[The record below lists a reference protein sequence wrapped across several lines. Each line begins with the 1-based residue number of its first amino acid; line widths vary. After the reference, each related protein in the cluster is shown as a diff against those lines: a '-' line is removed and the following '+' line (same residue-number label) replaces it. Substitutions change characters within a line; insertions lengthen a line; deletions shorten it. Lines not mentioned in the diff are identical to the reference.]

1 MIKNF
6 SSLIQNCSEDERRH
20 YREFLLVSIDEIL
33 FELSHRNYFEDY
45 QDLELEK
52 PLVIAVGKGAYGM
65 FEKFTRVYEYAY
77 GIISS
82 YPISSKFNNVEL
94 YSGGHPFPNSESIR
108 AAKRTVELLEKF
120 DYKSVVFLISG
131 GGSSMFELPRV
142 PLEDL
147 VKTTE
152 LLLSSGASID
162 EINTVRKH
170 LSYIKGGQIL
180 KWLRSKAYAFLMSDV
195 IGDRVDLIASGLTT
209 CDPSTFMD
217 ALAVLKRYGL
227 ISKVPE
233 TVRDLIIRGCEGL
246 EQETLKDCEYAQKVV
261 KNFVI
266 LKNSD
271 FLEKL
276 KESANKMG
284 MKVMDLGSD
293 NHQDVE
299 ELVSLFVNITRRQ
312 DLKVGKPLLVLAGG
326 EVKVKVSNP
335 SGKGGRNQE
344 LALRVALA
352 MSKMKTKFEFIAMG
366 TDGIDGN
373 TDAAGAIVDDTTLR
387 RGKEVDLDALE
398 FLKKSNSYEFFRI
411 LGDAIFTGPTGIN
424 LKDVYCLLLF

>member
-6 SSLIQNCSEDERRH
+6 SSLIHNCSEDEKRH

-65 FEKFTRVYEYAY
+65 FDKFSRVYEYAY

-82 YPISSKFNNVEL
+82 YPIPSKFKNVEL
-94 YSGGHPFPNSESIR
+94 YSGGHPFPNGESIMAARR
-108 AAKRTVELLEKF
+108 AVELLENF
-120 DYKSVVFLISG
+120 DYKSLVFLVSG

-152 LLLSSGASID
+152 LLLSSGANID

-170 LSYIKGGQIL
+170 LSYVKGGQIL
-180 KWLRSKAYAFLMSDV
+180 KWLKSKAYAFLMSDV

-209 CDPSTFMD
+209 CDSSTFMD
-217 ALAVLKRYGL
+217 ALTVLQRYGL

-233 TVRDLIIRGCEGL
+233 TVRDVIIRGCEGL
-246 EQETLKDCEYAQKVV
+246 EEETLKDCEYAQKMV

-266 LKNSD
+266 LKNSN

-284 MKVMDLGSD
+284 IKVMDLGSD

-299 ELVSLFVNITRRQ
+299 ELVSVFVDISRRHY
-312 DLKVGKPLLVLAGG
+312 LKNGKPLMVLAGG

-352 MSKMKTKFEFIAMG
+352 MSKIETKFIFVAIG
-366 TDGIDGN
+366 TDGIDGSS
-373 TDAAGAIVDDTTLR
+373 DAAGAIVDDTTLR
-387 RGKEVDLDALE
+387 RGKEAGLDALE
-398 FLKKSNSYEFFRI
+398 FLKGNNSNEFFRM
-411 LGDAIFTGPTGIN
+411 LGEAIFTGPTGIN
-424 LKDVYCLLLF
+424 LKDVYCLLLY